1 MKYFTFI
8 IFLSLTFVS
17 CQSKFPEKE
26 FVGNSSASLYNQ
38 DSVMVDFP
46 KKFGGKILL
55 VSFIFTNCPDICP
68 LTTHNLQRIQQKVKE
83 QKIDN
88 LSFAAISFDPERDT
102 PSVLKNFTEV
112 RNLDLSNY
120 NLFSGKRD
128 DVKLLMEKFHIVA
141 IPGDKTFTDDGDP
154 VYFFTHTDRIALVD
168 QDQNIRK
175 SYKGSEIN
183 LDEIINDIKNLGD

>member
-1 MKYFTFI
+1 MKYFVLVLI
-8 IFLSLTFVS
+8 SLSFYS

-26 FVGNSSASLYNQ
+26 FVGNSSQRLVNQ
-38 DSVMVDFP
+38 DSVTVDFP
-46 KKFGGKILL
+46 KKYKGKILL

-68 LTTHNLQRIQQKVKE
+68 LTTHNLQRIQQKVKAE
-83 QKIDN
+83 KIDN
-88 LSFAAISFDPERDT
+88 VSFAAISFDPERDT
-102 PSVLKNFTEV
+102 PSVLKNFAEV

-128 DVKLLMEKFHIVA
+128 DVKLLMEKFHIIA
-141 IPGDKTFTDDGDP
+141 IPGDTTFTDDGDP

-168 QDQNIRK
+168 QDLNIRK
-175 SYKGSEIN
+175 SYKGSDIN

>member
-1 MKYFTFI
+1 MKYFAI
-8 IFLSLTFVS
+8 ALISLFLYS

-26 FVGNSSASLYNQ
+26 FIGNSSHRLVNQ

-46 KKFGGKILL
+46 KKYGGKILL

-68 LTTHNLQRIQQKVKE
+68 LTTHNLQRIQQKVKKE
-83 QKIDN
+83 KIDN
-88 LSFAAISFDPERDT
+88 VSFAAISFDPERDT

-112 RNLDLSNY
+112 RNLDRSNY
-120 NLFSGKRD
+120 SLFSGKRED
-128 DVKLLMEKFHIVA
+128 IKLLMEKFHIVA
-141 IPGDKTFTDDGDP
+141 IRGDTTFTDDGDP

-168 QDQNIRK
+168 QDMNIRK

-183 LDEIINDIKNLGD
+183 LEEIINDIKNLGD

>member
-1 MKYFTFI
+1 MKYLLLTLVLLTFI
-8 IFLSLTFVS
+8 S

-26 FVGNSSASLYNQ
+26 FVGNSSHRLVNQ
-38 DSVMVDFP
+38 DSAMVNFP
-46 KKFGGKILL
+46 KKYKGKILL

-83 QKIDN
+83 EKIDN
-88 LSFAAISFDPERDT
+88 VTFAAISFDPERDT
-102 PSVLKNFTEV
+102 PLALKNFAEV

-120 NLFSGKRD
+120 NLFSGKRE

-141 IPGDKTFTDDGDP
+141 IPGDTTFTDDGDP
-154 VYFFTHTDRIALVD
+154 VYFFTHTDRITLVD

-183 LDEIINDIKNLGD
+183 LEEIINDIKYLGD

>member
-1 MKYFTFI
+1 MKYFVLALI
-8 IFLSLTFVS
+8 SLSLYS

-26 FVGNSSASLYNQ
+26 FVGNSSESLFNQ
-38 DSVMVDFP
+38 DSAMVDFP
-46 KKFGGKILL
+46 KKYKGKILL

-68 LTTHNLQRIQQKVKE
+68 LTTHNLQLIQQKVKE
-83 QKIDN
+83 EKIGN
-88 LSFAAISFDPERDT
+88 VSFAAISFDPERDA
-102 PSVLKNFTEV
+102 PLALKNFAEV

-120 NLFSGKRD
+120 NLFSGKRENI
-128 DVKLLMEKFHIVA
+128 KSLMETFHIVA
-141 IPGDKTFTDDGDP
+141 IANDTTFTDDGEP

-183 LDEIINDIKNLGD
+183 LEEIINDIKNLGD